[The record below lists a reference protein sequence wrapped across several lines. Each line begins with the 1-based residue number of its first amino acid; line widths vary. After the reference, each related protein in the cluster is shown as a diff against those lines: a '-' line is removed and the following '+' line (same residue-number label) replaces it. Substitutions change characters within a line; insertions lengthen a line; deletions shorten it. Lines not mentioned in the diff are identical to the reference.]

1 VRSGALIWLA
11 VGVLAAG
18 AGALA
23 TKRALAVEAAP
34 YSVEMSD
41 GAFQIRRYPEQVVAE
56 VERPGS
62 REAAANSAFRAL
74 FNYISGKGRSGDKI
88 AMTAPVTQNAEPIA
102 MSAPVAQAQ
111 SQEGVWT
118 VAFVMPAGST
128 IETLPTPAG
137 DDVRLEVRPAQRV
150 AAIRFSGRWTDANF
164 ADKTAELTRWM
175 NARDLSP
182 AGPPTYA
189 FYNPPFTPW
198 FMRHNEI
205 LIPIG
210 D

>member
-1 VRSGALIWLA
+1 MRSGALIWLA

-18 AGALA
+18 VGAVA
-23 TKRALAVEAAP
+23 VKRAIAVEAAP
-34 YSVEMSD
+34 YSVEFSE
-41 GAFQIRRYPEQVVAE
+41 GAFEVRQYPEQVVAE
-56 VERPGS
+56 VERRGS
-62 REAAANSAFRAL
+62 REAAASSAFRAL

-88 AMTAPVTQNAEPIA
+88 AMTAPVTQNPEPIA
-102 MSAPVAQAQ
+102 MTAPVAQ
-111 SQEGVWT
+111 SQGQDGVWT
-118 VAFVMPAGST
+118 VAFVMPVGST
-128 IETLPTPAG
+128 LETLPTPAG
-137 DDVRLEVRPAQRV
+137 NDVRLEVRPAQRV
-150 AAIRFSGRWTDANF
+150 AAIRFSGRWTDSNF

-175 NARDLSP
+175 KARDLSP
-182 AGPPTYA
+182 AGSPTYA